1 MIALIEKLPYR
12 VRKFIF
18 YWLLKKWNIQ
28 TEGLPTFCGA
38 IPDINNL
45 GKFEL
50 GEACTFRSYRLR
62 QRVSVWRGVSLIIG
76 KKCFFN
82 DAVTICATAS
92 ICIGDFAKI
101 GDQVH
106 IYDSDFHQVT
116 ADEDVFQK
124 PVVIGNNVWL
134 GAKSMILAGTTIG
147 DNSVIA
153 AGSIV
158 KGVIPANCVAAGAPA
173 KVLKTFDT
181 PIGWVRK

>member
-1 MIALIEKLPYR
+1 MLALIKKLPYR

-18 YWLLKKWNIQ
+18 QRLIKKWKIETN
-28 TEGLPTFCGA
+28 GLPDFNGA

-45 GKFEL
+45 GNIQL
-50 GEACTFRSYRLR
+50 GEACIFRSYRLT
-62 QRVSVWRGVSLIIG
+62 QRLSVWKGASLTIG
-76 KKCFFN
+76 KQCFFN
-82 DAVTICATAS
+82 DAVTLCATVKIS
-92 ICIGDFAKI
+92 IGDYVKI

-116 ADEDVFQK
+116 ADQDVFQK

-134 GAKSMILAGTTIG
+134 GAKSMILAGSTIG

-158 KGVIPANCVAAGAPA
+158 KGEIPANCVAAGTPA
-173 KVLKTFDT
+173 KVLKTFET
-181 PIGWVRK
+181 PVGWVRK